1 MDKHIKRDVR
11 QGKSSAST
19 AIFADIVFCGDRSR
33 SMSSMGDAPY
43 KGLIEFIKDQKE
55 TLKKQNLKGSL
66 TVCSFDNEMEEVY
79 FKDIQKEKITDGDD
93 YVDIFK
99 PRGTTRLL
107 DTLVIQL
114 YNQHKRVEEYKANL
128 PRKLKCLDPEIYRI
142 FAVITDGYDNE
153 SDSTVLDL
161 NRAVR
166 RAISEGTTC
175 LFLGANQDAIQ
186 SASRYGFSSSL
197 SMNIGST
204 PDFAYNALKSCSQ
217 AVNRSISGSSACFT
231 PLERTSSA
239 PTYPS
244 NITPSPIRYSSKVV
258 ARPGEIQT
266 NYKLNMSNFPPPCLP
281 KRELTFNYDNYV
293 DDNYVNDDEKEND
306 KCEETQVLGV
316 NYII

>member
-1 MDKHIKRDVR
+1 MDRNIKRDVR
-11 QGKSSAST
+11 RGKSSASS
-19 AIFADIVFCGDRSR
+19 AIFADIVFCGDRSG

-43 KGLIEFIKDQKE
+43 KGLVEFIKDQKE
-55 TLKKQNLKGSL
+55 TLKKQNIKGSL

-107 DTLVIQL
+107 DTLVVQL

-166 RAISEGTTC
+166 RATSEGTTC

-186 SASRYGFSSSL
+186 SASRYGFNASL

-204 PDFAYNALKSCSQ
+204 PEMAYNAIKSCSQ
-217 AVNRSISGSSACFT
+217 AVNRSISGNSACFT
-231 PLERTSSA
+231 PLERTTSA
-239 PTYPS
+239 PSNPS
-244 NITPSPIRYSSKVV
+244 NLMQTISPIRYSSRIV
-258 ARPGEIQT
+258 ARPGDIQT
-266 NYKLNMSNFPPPCLP
+266 NFKLNMDKFPPPCLP
-281 KRELTFNYDNYV
+281 KRALTFNYSK
-293 DDNYVNDDEKEND
+293 DDIDEKENN
-306 KCEETQVLGV
+306 EETRVLGV